1 MVIDNFSRKI
11 KSDHLIDNKTDILL
25 ISNNIFGED
34 DICRFVEERC
44 SKTVDVVTV
53 TSLAPTKILKRLT
66 YNLFKS
72 GAISP
77 KDTDVQL
84 FNKPNEITMG
94 SATLT
99 NIVTAI
105 LANNSIDEVVTKVH
119 LSIKSLIIERE
130 ICKGIPTMLLTCNT
144 LIKLTISSEAQM
156 LLDSLSVVGIHGIPV
171 PSFIIKEIEKM
182 IPRDSLK
189 SECSCFKELENFS
202 FVRHYPYPCMYGNE
216 DSSDQCIEFYYIP
229 KLICSAVLEQNEEG
243 ERLLNMLMVL
253 KAIEMIISERACD
266 KIKLELMLEI
276 LKVLYNFSS
285 NDQLLSKCCGLK
297 TKIAYIMHSKF

>member
-1 MVIDNFSRKI
+1 M
-11 KSDHLIDNKTDILL
+11 IDNKTDVLL
-25 ISNNIFGED
+25 ISNNTFGED
-34 DICRFVEERC
+34 DIRKFVEERC

-53 TSLAPTKILKRLT
+53 RSLAPTEILKRLT

-77 KDTDVQL
+77 KDTDGQL
-84 FNKPNEITMG
+84 FNKLVSEITMG

-105 LANNSIDEVVTKVH
+105 LVNYSIDEVVKKVD
-119 LSIKSLIIERE
+119 LCIKSLFIERE
-130 ICKGIPTMLLTCNT
+130 ICKSTPTMLFTCNA

-171 PSFIIKEIEKM
+171 PSFIIKEVEKM
-182 IPRDSLK
+182 IPHDSLK

-202 FVRHYPYPCMYGNE
+202 YVRQYPYPYVYGNE
-216 DSSDQCIEFYYIP
+216 DSSDQWIEFYYIP

-243 ERLLNMLMVL
+243 ECLLNMLMVL

-266 KIKLELMLEI
+266 KIKFELMLEI
-276 LKVLYNFSS
+276 LTVLYNLSG

-297 TKIAYIMHSKF
+297 TKIAYIVHSKF